1 MFSNK
6 EPQCVGPER
15 RCEKGNYD
23 QFSERVSK
31 KSWSK
36 IRNEITNYKTYTS
49 KKGRKSIDKEL
60 EEIFS
65 FVF

>member
-1 MFSNK
+1 MINF
-6 EPQCVGPER
+6 Q
-15 RCEKGNYD
+15 
-23 QFSERVSK
+23 RVSK

-36 IRNEITNYKTYTS
+36 NRNEITNYKTYTG